1 MKEKIESALPYIFI
15 GALITI
21 VALGVW
27 LYVTKGNVSVL
38 EYRIAELKEELKI
51 STAAVEKAT
60 KEAEIAHK
68 KRIEQ
73 FEESEQVIAE
83 LQKEIQERE
92 IRIRKEILRQNEI
105 RAELEELRSQ
115 PEPDYSNTDDA
126 ELAIELTNNLR
137 EDHPEK
143 DLDPVEI
150 LNAASFFFTRE
161 VAEAMNTT
169 LINKEALEQQ
179 LALTGDWM
187 ASKETQTENMK
198 KIMDDQNEIIDE
210 KNEEIQS
217 LFADYSAKS
226 SQAAILQSENMLL
239 KELNS
244 GQGGLI
250 NQMKR
255 RQWMERGIGTG
266 AIAAI
271 IIALV
276 ASR

>member
-27 LYVTKGNVSVL
+27 LYVTKGNVSIL
-38 EYRIAELKEELKI
+38 EYQIAELKEELKI

-92 IRIRKEILRQNEI
+92 IRIRKEILRQDEI

-115 PEPDYSNTDDA
+115 PEPDYSNTDNA
-126 ELAIELTNNLR
+126 ELAVELTNNLR
-137 EDHPEK
+137 EDHLDK

-150 LNAASFFFTRE
+150 LNTASFFFTRE

-179 LALTGDWM
+179 LALTGDWIV
-187 ASKETQTENMK
+187 SKETQTENMK

-226 SQAAILQSENMLL
+226 SQAAILQSESMLL

-244 GQGGLI
+244 GQGDLI

>member
-27 LYVTKGNVSVL
+27 LYVTKGNVSIL
-38 EYRIAELKEELKI
+38 EYQIAELKEELKI

-92 IRIRKEILRQNEI
+92 IRIRKEILRQDEI

-179 LALTGDWM
+179 LALTGDWIV
-187 ASKETQTENMK
+187 SKETQTENMK
-198 KIMDDQNEIIDE
+198 KIMDNQNEIIDE

-244 GQGGLI
+244 GQGDLI

>member
-27 LYVTKGNVSVL
+27 LYVTKGNVSIL
-38 EYRIAELKEELKI
+38 EYQIAELKEELKI

-92 IRIRKEILRQNEI
+92 IRIRKEILRQDEI

-115 PEPDYSNTDDA
+115 PEPDYSNTDNA
-126 ELAIELTNNLR
+126 ELAVELTNNLR
-137 EDHPEK
+137 EDHLDK

-150 LNAASFFFTRE
+150 LNTASFFFTRE

-179 LALTGDWM
+179 LALTGDWIV
-187 ASKETQTENMK
+187 SKETQTENMK

>member
-115 PEPDYSNTDDA
+115 PEPDYSNTDNA

>member
-27 LYVTKGNVSVL
+27 LYVTKGNVSIL
-38 EYRIAELKEELKI
+38 EYQIAELKEELKI

-179 LALTGDWM
+179 LALTGDWIV
-187 ASKETQTENMK
+187 SKETQTENMK

-226 SQAAILQSENMLL
+226 SQAAILQSESMLL

-244 GQGGLI
+244 GQGDLI